1 MFESHCRYCLRSF
14 KLHSLSGLF
23 LCFLHIFSIFF
34 LFILAPDPVC
44 AGYLLSRTANR
55 RTTARLCNLPCPTA
69 DVRQPFR
76 KTLAKRFLNAI
87 PIDVIVRIMVKFQY
101 ATYRKKEAD
110 QQ

>member
-1 MFESHCRYCLRSF
+1 M
-14 KLHSLSGLF
+14 
-23 LCFLHIFSIFF
+23 
-34 LFILAPDPVC
+34 
-44 AGYLLSRTANR
+44 
-55 RTTARLCNLPCPTA
+55 
-69 DVRQPFR
+69 RQPFR